1 MLSPA
6 GSAAVLFNGIKG
18 SWRLARK
25 ILFLV
30 LTVIREI
37 LTLLAILH
45 LEIAKK
51 LFAAGSGEQLNS
63 PQKALVGFP
72 LTPKMH
78 GLSCRCVKNAVLEL
92 LTTVCGAKELDDCD
106 SLFTIC

>member
-1 MLSPA
+1 ML
-6 GSAAVLFNGIKG
+6 SAAVLFKGIKE

-45 LEIAKK
+45 LEIAKN
-51 LFAAGSGEQLNS
+51 LFAAGSAEQISS
-63 PQKALVGFP
+63 PLVYNR
-72 LTPKMH
+72 LT
-78 GLSCRCVKNAVLEL
+78 VLHDFYVQNHKIL
-92 LTTVCGAKELDDCD
+92 
-106 SLFTIC
+106 

>member
-1 MLSPA
+1 VRKVFTVFRAERIQGRVKLLSAA
-6 GSAAVLFNGIKG
+6 GSAAALFNGIKE

-45 LEIAKK
+45 SEIAKK
-51 LFAAGSGEQLNS
+51 ILLPAALSNLTRPRTTQNIKLRRQLKFS
-63 PQKALVGFP
+63 RMV
-72 LTPKMH
+72 
-78 GLSCRCVKNAVLEL
+78 
-92 LTTVCGAKELDDCD
+92 
-106 SLFTIC
+106 